1 MPQHEICNI
10 LLYSAVPHEVES
22 EDAQVRGVSC
32 VASGEEL
39 YQAFPRR
46 GVTPSGRYQ
55 FDVSKP
61 DQQYYQI
68 YTSFIRWFS
77 TQPFW
82 QRMQMALM

>member
-1 MPQHEICNI
+1 MPQ
-10 LLYSAVPHEVES
+10 EVES
-22 EDAQVRGVSC
+22 EDVWAKGVSC

-39 YQAFPRR
+39 YQAFLRR

-61 DQQYYQI
+61 DQQYYKD
-68 YTSFIRWFS
+68 TLHSRWFS

-82 QRMQMALM
+82 QWMQMALM